1 MNGRVSIRSYTKVWK
16 IENKIYA
23 IQNFVLPV
31 PISPRAVAF
40 FILIA
45 GTMLLISAIIPAV
58 GKIPV
63 VLRLGALPFGMTQ
76 FLLKKK
82 LDGKMPHKYFVAW
95 IKHVSSRDAYIERF
109 CSYPG
114 GRDATYRLS
123 WQTGRGN
130 WR

>member
-1 MNGRVSIRSYTKVWK
+1 MNKRVSIRSYNKVWK

-31 PISPRAVAF
+31 PISPRAVIF

-45 GTMLLISAIIPAV
+45 GIMVLLSALIPAFSR
-58 GKIPV
+58 IPV
-63 VLRLGALPFGMTQ
+63 VLRLGALPFGTTQ

-82 LDGKMPHKYFVAW
+82 LDGKMPHKYLITW
-95 IKHVSSRDAYIERF
+95 LKHMISRDAYIERF
-109 CSYPG
+109 SAYPG
-114 GRDATYRLS
+114 GRDASYRLS

>member
-1 MNGRVSIRSYTKVWK
+1 MNGRVSIRSYNKVWK

-23 IQNFVLPV
+23 IQNIVLPV
-31 PISPRAVAF
+31 PISPRAVIF

-45 GTMLLISAIIPAV
+45 GIMLLLSAFIPALNRV
-58 GKIPV
+58 PS
-63 VLRLGALPFGMTQ
+63 VLRLGAFPFGMTQ

-95 IKHVSSRDAYIERF
+95 LKHISSRDAYIERF
-109 CSYPG
+109 SSYPV
-114 GRDATYRLS
+114 GRDARYSLS